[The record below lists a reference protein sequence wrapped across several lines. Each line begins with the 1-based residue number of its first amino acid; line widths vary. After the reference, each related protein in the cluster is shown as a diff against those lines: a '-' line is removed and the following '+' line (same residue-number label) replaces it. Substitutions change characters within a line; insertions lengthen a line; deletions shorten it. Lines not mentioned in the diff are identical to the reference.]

1 MDDYFIIIHLTQL
14 EYLQNKV
21 ASAQEKL
28 VSIVK
33 GNLSHPF
40 SHGSQEGTCIFKVIG
55 GRE

>member
-40 SHGSQEGTCIFKVIG
+40 SHGSQEGYLCF
-55 GRE
+55 